1 MKSNPKSIVSIG
13 TFDGVHLGHQKIIKN
28 LLGKAAETGLIPVVV
43 TFFPHPTH
51 ILTPD
56 KPLKML
62 NSIDERVELLKKH
75 GVQRVIVETFTREFA
90 EQSAWDF
97 IQKRLLH
104 DLQMQSLVVGYD
116 HGFGKGKE
124 ADYPA
129 LKTYGDAKGFEVVSV
144 DAFKKEGQI
153 VSSTRI
159 RHLLQEGKI
168 KAANALLSYTF
179 CLYGK
184 VVRGNQLGRKI
195 GFQTANIVLDYPNKI
210 IPKRGVY
217 IVKSSIDKTLYYGM
231 MNIGFRPTVDGKKR
245 TIEVHYFNMNLDLY
259 DRTVKVKI
267 LKRIRDEMK
276 FDSLEQ
282 LKNQLK
288 NDKLQAINYIEN
300 GNHKTQ

>member
-28 LLGKAAETGLIPVVV
+28 LLGKAAERGLVPVVV

-51 ILTPD
+51 ILTPE

-62 NSIDERVELLKKH
+62 NSIDERVELLKKQ
-75 GVQRVIVETFTREFA
+75 GVQKVVVETFTREFA
-90 EQSAWDF
+90 GQSAWDF
-97 IQKRLLH
+97 IQNRLLN

-129 LKTYGDAKGFEVVSV
+129 LKAYGAANAFEVFSV
-144 DAFKKEGQI
+144 EALKKDGQI

-159 RHLLQEGKI
+159 RNLLQEGNLSE
-168 KAANALLSYTF
+168 ANALLSYPY

-184 VVRGNQLGRKI
+184 VVKGNQLGRKI
-195 GFQTANIVLDYPNKI
+195 GFQTANIVLDYPNKMV
-210 IPKRGVY
+210 PKRGVY
-217 IVKSSIDKTLYYGM
+217 IVKSTIDKTLYYGM

-245 TIEVHYFNMNLDLY
+245 TIEVHYFNMNRDLY
-259 DRTVKVKI
+259 DRRVKVKI

-276 FDSLEQ
+276 FDSVEQ
-282 LKNQLK
+282 LKMQLK
-288 NDKLQAINYIEN
+288 KDKLQAVKFIEN
-300 GNHKTQ
+300 GNHKTS